1 VIAIVVRVVE
11 YEFVAV
17 IAMCAGCH

>member
-1 VIAIVVRVVE
+1 VITVVVRVVE
-11 YEFVAV
+11 YKFVAV

>member
-11 YEFVAV
+11 YKFVAV